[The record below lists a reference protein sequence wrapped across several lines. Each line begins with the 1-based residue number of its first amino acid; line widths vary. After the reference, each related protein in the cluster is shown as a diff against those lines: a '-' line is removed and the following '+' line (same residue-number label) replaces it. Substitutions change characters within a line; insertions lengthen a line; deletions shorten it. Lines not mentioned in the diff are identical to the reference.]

1 MKRFVRR
8 LDTTAKI
15 TAVILCAVASLV
27 IGICVGSVA
36 VSPFHIFAAIKNDF
50 FGAPLPS
57 DVTDGEVSIIAGIR
71 LPRVVLGFIV
81 GAAFAV
87 SGAAVQSVLR
97 NPLAS
102 PFTLGTSSGASF
114 GASIVIVT
122 GITLFGNYST
132 AVGGAVFAV
141 ITMFIMVAFAR
152 QLDKSLQSSTVV
164 LTGMVLSLFISAAVN
179 LMATYS
185 DEKYRQLMKWQNGSF
200 AGRGFGYSAVLLGVF
215 AVCFTVFMLKS
226 RQLDLLTFGDEQ
238 AMSIGVNTSTA
249 KTLLLVLASV
259 LSGTAVAFAGVIG
272 FVDLIAPHITRKIFG
287 PKHKLLLPMTA
298 LVGGTFMTICDVTAR
313 TLAVPNE
320 LPVGVITSLIGA
332 PFFAAVFY
340 NTNNHSTYG

>member
-1 MKRFVRR
+1 MKR
-8 LDTTAKI
+8 LGTTAKI
-15 TAVILCAVASLV
+15 LTVMICAIASIV
-27 IGICVGSVA
+27 IGICFGSVT
-36 VSPFHIFAAIKNDF
+36 VSPLHIIAAIKNAF
-50 FGAPLPS
+50 FNAPLPS
-57 DVTDGEVSIIAGIR
+57 DVTEGEVSIIAGIR

-81 GAAFAV
+81 GAAFSV

-102 PFTLGTSSGASF
+102 PFTLGTSSGASL

-122 GITLFGNYST
+122 GITLFGNYSV
-132 AVGGAVFAV
+132 AVGGAAFAV
-141 ITMFIMVAFAR
+141 ASMFVMIAFAR
-152 QLDKSLQSSTVV
+152 RLDRSLQSSTVV

-200 AGRGFGYSAVLLGVF
+200 AGRGFGYSAVLLAVF

-249 KTLLLVLASV
+249 KTALLVPASV

-272 FVDLIAPHITRKIFG
+272 FVDLIAPHITRRIFG

-298 LVGGTFMTICDVTAR
+298 LIGGSFMTICDVAAR

-332 PFFAAVFY
+332 PFFAAVFFKRRK
-340 NTNNHSTYG
+340 